1 MIHKL
6 YHFIMRLKKRI
17 DEDNVS
23 ALSSQLTYY
32 TILSFFPFIMFL
44 LTLLSFTPLTHQD
57 VISQVDELFP
67 TEIYTFI
74 VAILNEM
81 AKKQSNALLSLT
93 VLFTIWS
100 ASRGILAIVKSLN
113 IAYRLN
119 ETRSGIFIR
128 LASFL
133 YTIIFAIA
141 ILISLVLLIFGNRLL
156 DLIDNYLLIPINI
169 IDLIQ
174 TMRYIL
180 PMLILFIF
188 FIIIYNAIPNRRISI
203 KEVIPGSIFAS
214 LGWIVAS
221 IGFSIYVDHFGN
233 FTMYGSL
240 AGIIIL
246 LLWLY
251 LCSNIIMIGGE
262 INALLVE
269 IKKEKEATIPQ
280 N

>member
-1 MIHKL
+1 
-6 YHFIMRLKKRI
+6 MRLKKRI